1 MVDPALLEILCCPE
15 THQGLAPADAALV
28 ELLNRQIAAG
38 QLRNRKGEAVK
49 EKVDGGLVRADGKV
63 VYLVRN
69 RIPIM
74 LIDEAIPLASAPAQT
89 PQP

>member
-1 MVDPALLEILCCPE
+1 MIDPALLEILCCPE
-15 THQGLAPADAALV
+15 THQGLTLADPTLV
-28 ELLNRQIAAG
+28 ERLNQQIAAG
-38 QLRNRKGEAVK
+38 QLRNRKGEAVQ
-49 EKVDGGLVRADGKV
+49 EKVDGGLVRADGQV

-74 LIDEAIPLASAPAQT
+74 LIDEAIPLTSASAQT